1 MKILVTWYSMKS
13 TLVSYSLYLV
23 TNIYTS
29 STALVHLLCDT
40 PLCKRCVK
48 KSPVVSATHF
58 FKKYLCL
65 YKDAFCSEF
74 FHGCTST
81 KQMEHS
87 SLRMNVEAKEIY
99 ENISIHH
106 LQQDDNKNGAFVSK
120 HMWQVTQIFG
130 LLSHGVSSMPFQGGC
145 AFK

>member
-1 MKILVTWYSMKS
+1 M
-13 TLVSYSLYLV
+13 
-23 TNIYTS
+23 
-29 STALVHLLCDT
+29 T
-40 PLCKRCVK
+40 PLFAKDVS
-48 KSPVVSATHF
+48 KSPRWCQPRIFV
-58 FKKYLCL
+58 KYVCL